1 MWDIE
6 DNDHS
11 RGIIWDIAKERYKG
25 WLSTFSATAKV
36 YNSYHQRMLHKPKEL
51 DIVEWHYL
59 LKYFRTAKF
68 QVCSTLLLLLNNTNF
83 IQMAMSESLR
93 LLLKS

>member
-1 MWDIE
+1 M

-11 RGIIWDIAKERYKG
+11 RRIIWDIAKERYKG
-25 WLSTFSATAKV
+25 WRPTFSATAKA

-51 DIVEWHYL
+51 DIVECHYL
-59 LKYFRTAKF
+59 LKYFRIAKF
-68 QVCSTLLLLLNNTNF
+68 QICSTLLLLLNNNNF